1 MLTISD
7 EALMMIEQKNESVFL
22 DMPKTITSCCFDFQE
37 CPTVRFGEPR
47 NISDYDKQTIRD
59 IPIFLP
65 HRLPECD
72 IEIVVSSFLGYKR
85 LVLNGWKVI

>member
-7 EALMMIEQKNESVFL
+7 EALALITQKNEPVFL

-47 NISDYDKQTIRD
+47 NLSDYDRKTIRNV
-59 IPIFLP
+59 PVYLP
-65 HRLPECD
+65 HRLPGNTL
-72 IEIVVSSFLGYKR
+72 EIAVGSFLGIKR
-85 LVLNGWKVI
+85 LVIKGWKLI